1 MHTHINIYI
10 NTCIYNVY
18 ITSYLTENKC
28 LNKCDVKQASLVQ
41 KSQIPQY
48 TPKISI
54 KLQDIMVAG
63 H

>member
-1 MHTHINIYI
+1 MYI
-10 NTCIYNVY
+10 HVY

-54 KLQDIMVAG
+54 N
-63 H
+63 